1 MLKIRQNDSV
11 IVLTGKDKGKRG
23 TVLRNLGDKLVIE
36 GINIVKKHQK
46 PNPTRGE
53 VGGVI
58 DKTMPIHISN
68 VAIFNAATGKVDGV
82 GFKLVDTVDKDGKPK
97 VIKVRFYKS
106 TGELI
111 GV

>member
-11 IVLTGKDKGKRG
+11 VVLTGKDKGKRG

-58 DKTMPIHISN
+58 DKAMPIQISN
-68 VAIFNAATGKVDGV
+68 VAILNVATGKADRV
-82 GFKLVDTVDKDGKPK
+82 GFKLLDDGR
-97 VIKVRFYKS
+97 KVRVYKS
-106 TGELI
+106 TGEVI
-111 GV
+111 GA

>member
-23 TVLRNLGDKLVIE
+23 TVLRNLGNKLVIE

-58 DKTMPIHISN
+58 DKAMPIQVSN
-68 VAIFNAATGKVDGV
+68 VAIFNAATGKADRV
-82 GFKLVDTVDKDGKPK
+82 GFKLLDDGR
-97 VIKVRFYKS
+97 KVRFYKS
-106 TGELI
+106 TGEVI
-111 GV
+111 GA

>member
-23 TVLRNLGDKLVIE
+23 TVLRNLGDKVVIE

-58 DKTMPIHISN
+58 DKAMPIQVSN
-68 VAIFNAATGKVDGV
+68 VAIFNAATGKADRV
-82 GFKLVDTVDKDGKPK
+82 GFKLLDDGR
-97 VIKVRFYKS
+97 KVRFYKS
-106 TGELI
+106 TGEVI
-111 GV
+111 GA